1 MQEREEN
8 QMAEIPIYE
17 NVEKIAQLNTVWEN
31 LVLLL
36 EKELD
41 AEGIDWR
48 TAVVVSGLRADGKYL
63 YDTEGNVVAK
73 KAAKCYTGSQK
84 IAFRETNFDVL
95 YYRTADEGVFVR
107 VNYDMY

>member
-8 QMAEIPIYE
+8 QMAEMPIYE

-48 TAVVVSGLRADGKYL
+48 TAVVVSGLRADGDYL
-63 YDTEGNVVAK
+63 YDTDGTVIAENEGEYYVNQSH
-73 KAAKCYTGSQK
+73 GL
-84 IAFRETNFDVL
+84 IPDRFFGVL
-95 YYRTADEGVFVR
+95 YYRTAAEGVFVR
-107 VNYDMY
+107 VNYDMH

>member
-8 QMAEIPIYE
+8 QMAEMPIYE

-36 EKELD
+36 EQELD

-48 TAVVVSGLRADGKYL
+48 TAVVVSGLRADGDYL
-63 YDTEGNVVAK
+63 YEDGTVIAENEGEYYVNQSEGIVPDH
-73 KAAKCYTGSQK
+73 YFG
-84 IAFRETNFDVL
+84 VL
-95 YYRTADEGVFVR
+95 YYRTETEGQYVR

>member
-8 QMAEIPIYE
+8 QMAEMPIYE

-36 EKELD
+36 EQELD

-48 TAVVVSGLRADGKYL
+48 TAVVVSGLHADGDYL
-63 YDTEGNVVAK
+63 YKDGTVIAENEGEYYVNQSTGVVPDH
-73 KAAKCYTGSQK
+73 YFG
-84 IAFRETNFDVL
+84 VL
-95 YYRTADEGVFVR
+95 YYRTETEGWYVR

>member
-1 MQEREEN
+1 
-8 QMAEIPIYE
+8 MAEMPIYE

-48 TAVVVSGLRADGKYL
+48 TAVVVSGLRADGDYL
-63 YDTEGNVVAK
+63 YEDDTVIAENEGEFYVNQ
-73 KAAKCYTGSQK
+73 SQG
-84 IAFRETNFDVL
+84 INPDHFFGAL
-95 YYRTADEGVFVR
+95 YYRTETEGQYVR